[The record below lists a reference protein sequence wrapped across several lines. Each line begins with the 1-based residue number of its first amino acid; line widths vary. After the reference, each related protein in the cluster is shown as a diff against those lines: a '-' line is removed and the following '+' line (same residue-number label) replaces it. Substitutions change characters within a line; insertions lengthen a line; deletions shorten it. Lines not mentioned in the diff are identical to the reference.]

1 VAGGADGDRS
11 APAITPVRAAAL
23 GAVQGPAELLPVS
36 SSAHLNLVP
45 WLRGWNWEG
54 MDPELRKSFEV
65 ALHAGTA
72 AALLIG
78 QRKVI
83 AEELA
88 SFDARRAGV
97 LGLSF
102 LPPAAL
108 GFAFERPIE
117 RRLGGPLPTAVGL
130 LAGAAM
136 MALADRRQQVR
147 GRGSAGAIDGLALGV
162 AQACAFFPGVSRN
175 GATLAAARWRGFTRE
190 QANMLSR
197 TVALPVIVGA
207 AALKGAR
214 LWRRGLPAPERRA
227 FATGTATSFGSSLA
241 SQALIRLVER
251 DRALWPYAAYRAGL
265 AGTVLARL
273 WRRRSS
279 LVPQPPSVDGVPQ
292 AAARAGTS
300 GLVTPPSVDGGSA
313 ADLGAG
319 ARRESG
325 G

>member
-1 VAGGADGDRS
+1 VADGADGDRKTR
-11 APAITPVRAAAL
+11 AITPLRAAAL
-23 GAVQGPAELLPVS
+23 GTVQGPAELLPVS
-36 SSAHLNLVP
+36 SSAHLNLMP

-108 GFAFERPIE
+108 GFAFERQIE
-117 RRLGGPLPTAVGL
+117 RRLGGPLPTAAGL
-130 LAGAAM
+130 LAGAAV
-136 MALADRRQQVR
+136 MALADRRPQVR
-147 GRGSAGAIDGLALGV
+147 GRGSAGALDGLALGA

-207 AALKGAR
+207 TVLKGVR
-214 LWRRGLPAPERRA
+214 LHKRGTDPGLRRGMAVGA
-227 FATGTATSFGSSLA
+227 AASFASTLA
-241 SQALIRLVER
+241 SQRLIEQVER
-251 DRALWPYAAYRAGL
+251 DRALWPYAVYRGALAGL
-265 AGTVLARL
+265 VTGRLARERL
-273 WRRRSS
+273 
-279 LVPQPPSVDGVPQ
+279 
-292 AAARAGTS
+292 AARARRRARPGAVPPLPPIS
-300 GLVTPPSVDGGSA
+300 GNGG
-313 ADLGAG
+313 DPRRG
-319 ARRESG
+319 ARVLRG
-325 G
+325 GLR

>member
-1 VAGGADGDRS
+1 M
-11 APAITPVRAAAL
+11 RAAVL

-36 SSAHLNLVP
+36 STAHLTLMP
-45 WLRGWNWEG
+45 WLGDWDWDG

-78 QRKVI
+78 QRRVI
-83 AEELA
+83 AEELS

-102 LPPAAL
+102 MPPAAL

-117 RRLGGPLPTAVGL
+117 RRLGGPLPTAIGL
-130 LAGAAM
+130 LAGAAL
-136 MALADRRQQVR
+136 MALADRRPQIR
-147 GRGSAGAIDGLALGV
+147 GRGSAGAVDGLALGA

-207 AALKGAR
+207 AALKGTR
-214 LWRRGLPAPERRA
+214 LRRRGLPAPDRRA
-227 FATGTATSFGSSLA
+227 FAAGTTTSFVSSLA

-265 AGTVLARL
+265 AGVVLARM
-273 WRRRSS
+273 WRRRRRQRFQ
-279 LVPQPPSVDGVPQ
+279 PPPPSVNGSPRGPARTAATADGLIGSGPG
-292 AAARAGTS
+292 ADGDSAARRA
-300 GLVTPPSVDGGSA
+300 SA
-313 ADLGAG
+313 ERKGHG
-319 ARRESG
+319 
-325 G
+325 